1 MKTIY
6 DRLQPDILASIN
18 KDKERYPA
26 STGYLIQ
33 TLKMCK
39 YWTDLTM
46 QDIHSVINHS
56 HVSLLEISQ
65 QDLLWGDKFLITDE

>member
-6 DRLQPDILASIN
+6 EQLNPAILASIN
-18 KDKERYPA
+18 KDKDKYPA

-39 YWTDLTM
+39 YWTDLTV
-46 QDIHSVINHS
+46 QDVHSVINHS
-56 HVSLLEISQ
+56 HVSLYEISMK
-65 QDLLWGDKFLITDE
+65 DLLWGDKFLISK